1 MSEAMQI
8 RISRGSRVERTTT
21 SCSECRR
28 RKQRCNQA
36 QPCSNCAR
44 RFPQPPCEYT
54 ASAHRRP
61 AGTDPQPAFTLST
74 IPAGFGEDEGLE
86 GAGVQQQPLLQI
98 GQVASEWIDLDVA
111 AAARSWRERMCS
123 GFDAGE
129 LVRWT
134 GIDILTQ
141 FPGPSAYEALPWMAS
156 PGLPTAGGPG
166 PADIL
171 CSSKCEIH
179 PQLAKATAAVMNVRG
194 PAIDRFM
201 SGSWNLGRTEEIVSW
216 LMTLDTSARLGGPSG
231 QAAGDA
237 AHQDMSMVP
246 VPATKQNADLLRI
259 FIGLISRFKT
269 ALDGNPDPEK
279 NQYVK
284 FYVPFAIQT
293 PLLAQVAIYTA
304 SCFLHETG
312 HMDKTTTMA
321 HKGQAIRMLN
331 ELLRSSR
338 SSTSDEAITAVLQL
352 ILDEW
357 YWGETSDLRAHLRGL
372 REMIRLRG
380 GIRCLGMNG
389 LVGKLAIVADV
400 AIALSFEV
408 PPFLRKGDEFEY
420 REAGGGGG
428 GGGGGHVP
436 FRVAYNTPLVSPLVP
451 FADCAEALAIDP
463 VTASILDDIRFLI
476 SRVLGMPPDP
486 SAAELRKLGKLAA
499 WMLERI
505 SKLPAHASRDDDDD
519 DDDDNHGDQD
529 DAMGSGLG
537 DVVGDWAAPSCC
549 GSSPISEDGSGGGA
563 RARTPV
569 IIKHESPEVDD
580 AHSFGS
586 PETVAAAKPQGGATE
601 GSTAATT
608 TEAPDY
614 MYEPVR
620 QAALL
625 YCRAVASRRPF
636 SAVVGARDLTRLWAA
651 AWRVP
656 LTRWR
661 GALGVFGWIVLPIVS
676 SARGS
681 PHDRLIKSMLNI
693 WGIQMSLD
701 SWEIAGRALRSALR
715 LQEWLGDGGGGAAA
729 AAAEGSGGGGGGGG
743 GGSDG
748 GVAAPP
754 EGGMSAVAEGKRRAS
769 SDDATGGRVAEG
781 LSPGAGTGGGG
792 RKEGRAI
799 SPW

>member
-61 AGTDPQPAFTLST
+61 AGSDPQPAFTLST
-74 IPAGFGEDEGLE
+74 IPAGFGEDGSLE
-86 GAGVQQQPLLQI
+86 RPGVQQQPLLQI
-98 GQVASEWIDLDVA
+98 GQVASEWIDIDPA
-111 AAARSWRERMCS
+111 AAQSWRERMCS

-141 FPGPSAYEALPWMAS
+141 FPGPSTYEALPWMTS
-156 PGLPTAGGPG
+156 PGQPGPG
-166 PADIL
+166 PANIL

-179 PQLAKATAAVMNVRG
+179 PQLAKATAAMMNVRS
-194 PAIDRFM
+194 PVIDRFM
-201 SGSWNLGRTEEIVSW
+201 GGNWNPGRTEEIVSW
-216 LMTLDTSARLGGPSG
+216 LMTLDTSARLGAPSSRPP
-231 QAAGDA
+231 GDIVN
-237 AHQDMSMVP
+237 QDMSLVP
-246 VPATKQNADLLRI
+246 VLATKQNADLLRI

-269 ALDGNPDPEK
+269 ALDGNPDPQK

-312 HMDKTTTMA
+312 HMDKTTTIS

-331 ELLRSSR
+331 ELLRSSQ
-338 SSTSDEAITAVLQL
+338 SSTSDEAITAVIQL

-400 AIALSFEV
+400 AIALSSEV
-408 PPFLRKGDEFEY
+408 APFLRKGDEFEY
-420 REAGGGGG
+420 REAGA
-428 GGGGGHVP
+428 GGHVP

-451 FADCAEALAIDP
+451 FADCADALAIDP
-463 VTASILDDIRFLI
+463 VTASTLDDMRFLI

-499 WMLERI
+499 WMLERM
-505 SKLPAHASRDDDDD
+505 SKLPVYASRDDHDDD
-519 DDDDNHGDQD
+519 DGDHGD
-529 DAMGSGLG
+529 GPGPGPG
-537 DVVGDWAAPSCC
+537 DGVGDWAALSSY
-549 GSSPISEDGSGGGA
+549 GSSPVSEDGGGVA
-563 RARTPV
+563 RARTPATV
-569 IIKHESPEVDD
+569 KHESPEVDD
-580 AHSFGS
+580 AGSFGS
-586 PETVAAAKPQGGATE
+586 PETALGPQGATE
-601 GSTAATT
+601 STTV
-608 TEAPDY
+608 EAPDY
-614 MYEPVR
+614 MYEAVR

-636 SAVVGARDLTRLWAA
+636 SAVVGGRDLARLWAA
-651 AWRVP
+651 AWRVS

-661 GALGVFGWIVLPIVS
+661 GALGVFGWIVLPLVS

-701 SWEIAGRALRSALR
+701 NWEIAGRALRSALR
-715 LQEWLGDGGGGAAA
+715 LQEWLGGSAAA
-729 AAAEGSGGGGGGGG
+729 ADGSGGGEGGGGGGGCG
-743 GGSDG
+743 G
-748 GVAAPP
+748 GVAAPS
-754 EGGMSAVAEGKRRAS
+754 EGGLSAVAEGKRRAS
-769 SDDATGGRVAEG
+769 SDDAIGGQVAEG
-781 LSPGAGTGGGG
+781 LSPGAGTRGGG
-792 RKEGRAI
+792 RKDGRAI

>member
-61 AGTDPQPAFTLST
+61 AGSDPQPAFTLST
-74 IPAGFGEDEGLE
+74 IPAGFGEDGSLE
-86 GAGVQQQPLLQI
+86 RPGVQQQPLLQI
-98 GQVASEWIDLDVA
+98 GQVASEWIDIDPA
-111 AAARSWRERMCS
+111 AAQSWRERMCS

-141 FPGPSAYEALPWMAS
+141 FPGPSTYEALPWMTS
-156 PGLPTAGGPG
+156 PGQPGPG
-166 PADIL
+166 PANIL

-179 PQLAKATAAVMNVRG
+179 PQLAKATAAMMNVRS
-194 PAIDRFM
+194 PVIDRFM
-201 SGSWNLGRTEEIVSW
+201 GGNWNPGRTEEIVSW
-216 LMTLDTSARLGGPSG
+216 LMTLDTSARLGAPSSRPP
-231 QAAGDA
+231 GDIVN
-237 AHQDMSMVP
+237 QDMSLVP
-246 VPATKQNADLLRI
+246 VLATKQNADLLRI
-259 FIGLISRFKT
+259 CECRFSSHSPAGRVTNVFQHSSRAIVIGLISRFKT
-269 ALDGNPDPEK
+269 ALDGNPDPQK

-312 HMDKTTTMA
+312 HMDKTTTIS

-331 ELLRSSR
+331 ELLRSSQ
-338 SSTSDEAITAVLQL
+338 SSTSDEAITAVIQL

-400 AIALSFEV
+400 AIALSSEV
-408 PPFLRKGDEFEY
+408 APFLRKGDEFEY
-420 REAGGGGG
+420 REAGA
-428 GGGGGHVP
+428 GGHVP

-451 FADCAEALAIDP
+451 FADCADALAIDP
-463 VTASILDDIRFLI
+463 VTASTLDDMRFLI

-499 WMLERI
+499 WMLERM
-505 SKLPAHASRDDDDD
+505 SKLPVYASRDDHDDD
-519 DDDDNHGDQD
+519 DGDHGD
-529 DAMGSGLG
+529 GPGPGPG
-537 DVVGDWAAPSCC
+537 DGVGDWAALSSY
-549 GSSPISEDGSGGGA
+549 GSSPVSEDGGGVA
-563 RARTPV
+563 RARTPATV
-569 IIKHESPEVDD
+569 KHESPEVDD
-580 AHSFGS
+580 AGSFGS
-586 PETVAAAKPQGGATE
+586 PETALGPQGATE
-601 GSTAATT
+601 STTV
-608 TEAPDY
+608 EAPDY
-614 MYEPVR
+614 MYEAVR

-636 SAVVGARDLTRLWAA
+636 SAVVGGRDLARLWAA
-651 AWRVP
+651 AWRVS

-661 GALGVFGWIVLPIVS
+661 GALGVFGWIVLPLVS

-701 SWEIAGRALRSALR
+701 NWEIAGRALRSALR
-715 LQEWLGDGGGGAAA
+715 LQEWLGGSAAA
-729 AAAEGSGGGGGGGG
+729 ADGSGGGEGGGGGGGCG
-743 GGSDG
+743 G
-748 GVAAPP
+748 GVAAPS
-754 EGGMSAVAEGKRRAS
+754 EGGLSAVAEGKRRAS
-769 SDDATGGRVAEG
+769 SDDAIGGQVAEG
-781 LSPGAGTGGGG
+781 LSPGAGTRGGG
-792 RKEGRAI
+792 RKDGRAI